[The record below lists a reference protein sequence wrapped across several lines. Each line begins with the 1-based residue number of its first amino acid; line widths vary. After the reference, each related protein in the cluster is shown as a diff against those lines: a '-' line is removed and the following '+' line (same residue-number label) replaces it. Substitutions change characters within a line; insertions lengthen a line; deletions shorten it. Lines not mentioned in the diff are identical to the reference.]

1 MTIDL
6 LVIEISKT
14 NDLENFKI
22 VSETSTL
29 DNNLPVPNLVKKIF
43 EKLH

>member
-29 DNNLPVPNLVKKIF
+29 DNNIPVPIFVKKIF

>member
-22 VSETSTL
+22 VSETSNL
-29 DNNLPVPNLVKKIF
+29 DNNLPVPNFVKKIF

>member
-22 VSETSTL
+22 VSETSIL
-29 DNNLPVPNLVKKIF
+29 ENNLPVPNFVKKIF